1 MADTEGNSTG
11 SNVVWAIALVI
22 IVAIVAFVLMKGG
35 TFWGSGDK
43 KVDINVSAPSSAPS
57 H

>member
-43 KVDINVSAPSSAPS
+43 KVDINVTAPSSAPAR
-57 H
+57 

>member
-1 MADTEGNSTG
+1 MADGDGNNTG

-35 TFWGSGDK
+35 MFWGSGDK
-43 KVDINVSAPSSAPS
+43 KINVDVSAPASAPAR
-57 H
+57 

>member
-1 MADTEGNSTG
+1 MADEGNSTG

-22 IVAIVAFVLMKGG
+22 IVAIIAALIYSGG
-35 TFWGSGDK
+35 FGMFGREK
-43 KVDINVSAPSSAPS
+43 KIDINVTAPAPAS

>member
-1 MADTEGNSTG
+1 MADEGNSTG

-22 IVAIVAFVLMKGG
+22 IVAIIAALIYSGG
-35 TFWGSGDK
+35 FGMFGRGDK
-43 KVDINVSAPSSAPS
+43 KVDINVTAPAPAS

>member
-1 MADTEGNSTG
+1 MADEGNDTG

-22 IVAIVAFVLMKGG
+22 IVAIIAALVYSGG
-35 TFWGSGDK
+35 FGMFGRGDK
-43 KVDINVSAPSSAPS
+43 KVDINVTAPAAPSS